1 MRELSCLKAVEEQ
14 LDSRVRGNDGG
25 RVKWPLA
32 GRTTECF
39 AAAMKPTLAPLVL
52 LLVAAAPAPE
62 PDRSIAQ
69 TEADLAAGRTS
80 SVALVRHYLGRIAAI
95 DKAGPKLNSVIA
107 LNPQALADAAA
118 SDARRKAGHPRGS
131 LEGVPILIKDNIDSA
146 DPIPTTA
153 GSWALAGNVTHRDAP
168 LVARLR
174 AAGAIILGKTNLSEW
189 ANMRSPHSSS
199 GWSGKGGLTRNPYIL
214 DRSACGS
221 SSGTGSAIA
230 AGLAVAGIGTETDG
244 SVTCPS
250 SIAALVGIK
259 PTVGLIPR
267 THVVPISHSQ
277 DTAGPMTTN
286 VADTARLLTVMAGSD
301 AADPAS
307 ADADQ
312 HKQDYTKALNPGA
325 LKGAR
330 IGVLRFAIGDE
341 PGTAKLFDAALAQLK
356 AAGAILVDVKEPANH
371 EKMGQYEQAIL
382 ITELKQDLNAYLAS
396 TPRNVAVRDMA
407 ALIAFNKAHADKELP
422 WFGQEY
428 FDQAQASKG
437 YDDPDYKKAAAE
449 ARRLAGEDGIDK
461 MLAADHLDALVA
473 PTGGPSWRTDLIAGD
488 HFVGGG
494 AGSYPAVAGYPHLTV
509 PMGQVHGL
517 PVGLSFIG
525 AKWDEAKLIGLG
537 YSFEQATHARR
548 LPKFLPAPETPKL

>member
-1 MRELSCLKAVEEQ
+1 
-14 LDSRVRGNDGG
+14 
-25 RVKWPLA
+25 
-32 GRTTECF
+32 
-39 AAAMKPTLAPLVL
+39 MKPILAPLAL

-69 TEADLAAGRTS
+69 AEADLAAGRTS
-80 SVALVRHYLGRIAAI
+80 SVALVNHYLARIAAV
-95 DKAGPKLNSVIA
+95 DKTGPKLNAVLA
-107 LNPQALADAAA
+107 VNPHALADAAA
-118 SDARRKAGHPRGS
+118 SDARRKAGHVRGA

-153 GSWALAGNVTHRDAP
+153 GSLALAGNITHRDAP

-189 ANMRSPHSSS
+189 ANMRSPTSSS
-199 GWSGKGGLTRNPYIL
+199 GWSGKGGLTHNPYIL

-230 AGLAVAGIGTETDG
+230 AGLAVAGVGTETDG
-244 SVTCPS
+244 SVTCPAS
-250 SIAALVGIK
+250 VQALVGLK

-277 DTAGPMTTN
+277 DTAGPMTTS
-286 VADTARLLTVMAGSD
+286 VADTARMLTVMAGSD
-301 AADPAS
+301 AGDIAS
-307 ADADQ
+307 ADADT
-312 HKQDYTKALNPGA
+312 HKQDYTRALDAHA

-330 IGVLRFAIGDE
+330 IGVLRWAVGDE
-341 PGTAKLFDAALAQLK
+341 PGTRKVFEAALEQLK
-356 AAGAILVDVKEPANH
+356 AAGAILVEVKKPADH
-371 EKMGQYEQAIL
+371 EKMGDYEQAIL

-396 TPRNVAVRDMA
+396 TPSNVTVRDMA
-407 ALIAFNKAHADKELP
+407 SLIAFNKAHADKELP

-428 FDQAQASKG
+428 FEQAQASKG
-437 YDDPDYKKAAAE
+437 YDDADYKKAVSE
-449 ARRLAGEDGIDK
+449 AKRLAGQDGIDK
-461 MLAADHLDALVA
+461 MLADDHLDALIA

-494 AGSYPAVAGYPHLTV
+494 AGNYPAVAGYPHLTV

-525 AKWDEAKLIGLG
+525 AKWAEARLIALG

-548 LPKFLPAPETPKL
+548 RPKFLAAPEAPKP

>member
-1 MRELSCLKAVEEQ
+1 MKAI
-14 LDSRVRGNDGG
+14 
-25 RVKWPLA
+25 
-32 GRTTECF
+32 
-39 AAAMKPTLAPLVL
+39 LAPLAL
-52 LLVAAAPAPE
+52 LLVAAAPGPE

-69 TEADLAAGRTS
+69 TEADLTAGRTT
-80 SVALVRHYLGRIAAI
+80 SVALVRHYLGRIATI
-95 DKAGPKLNSVIA
+95 DKAGPRLNSVIA
-107 LNPQALADAAA
+107 VNGHALADAAA
-118 SDARRKAGHPRGS
+118 SDARRRAGHVRGP
-131 LEGVPILIKDNIDSA
+131 LEGVPILIKDNIETA
-146 DPIPTTA
+146 DPMPTTA
-153 GSWALAGNVTHRDAP
+153 GSLALADNVTHRDSP

-221 SSGTGSAIA
+221 SSGTGAAIA
-230 AGLAVAGIGTETDG
+230 AGLAVAGVGTETDG

-250 SIAALVGIK
+250 SVQGLVGLK

-277 DTAGPMTTN
+277 DTPGPMTTS
-286 VADTARLLTVMAGSD
+286 VADTARLLTVMAGGD
-301 AADPAS
+301 ARDPAT
-307 ADADQ
+307 ADADR
-312 HKQDYTKALNPGA
+312 HKQDYAKALNPGA

-341 PGTAKLFDAALAQLK
+341 PGTAKAFKTALVQLK
-356 AAGAILVDVKEPANH
+356 LAGAILIDVKEPANH
-371 EKMGQYEQAIL
+371 EKMGQYEQTIL

-407 ALIAFNKAHADKELP
+407 ALIAFDNAHADKELP
-422 WFGQEY
+422 WFGHEF
-428 FDQAQASKG
+428 FDQAQMSKG
-437 YDDPDYKKAAAE
+437 YDDSDYRKAVAE
-449 ARRLAGEDGIDK
+449 ARRLAGADGVDK
-461 MLAADHLDALVA
+461 MLADDHLDALVA

-494 AGSYPAVAGYPHLTV
+494 AGSYPAIAGYPHLTV

-525 AKWDEAKLIGLG
+525 AKWDEAKLIGFG
-537 YSFEQATHARR
+537 YAFEQATHARR
-548 LPKFLPAPETPKL
+548 LPKFLPAPETPKP

>member
-1 MRELSCLKAVEEQ
+1 
-14 LDSRVRGNDGG
+14 
-25 RVKWPLA
+25 
-32 GRTTECF
+32 
-39 AAAMKPTLAPLVL
+39 MKPILAPLAL

-69 TEADLAAGRTS
+69 VEADLAAGRTT
-80 SVALVRHYLGRIAAI
+80 SVALVKHYLARIETV
-95 DKAGPKLNSVIA
+95 DKAGPRLNAVIA
-107 LNPQALADAAA
+107 LNPNALADAAA
-118 SDARRKAGHPRGS
+118 SDARRKAHHARGG

-153 GSWALAGNVTHRDAP
+153 GSLALANNITHRDAP

-189 ANMRSPHSSS
+189 ANMRSPTSSS

-230 AGLAVAGIGTETDG
+230 AGLAVAGVGTETDG

-250 SIAALVGIK
+250 SVQALVGLK
-259 PTVGLIPR
+259 PTVGLIAR

-277 DTAGPMTTN
+277 DTAGPMTTS
-286 VADTARLLTVMAGSD
+286 VEDVARLLTVMAGSD
-301 AADPAS
+301 PGDPAS
-307 ADADQ
+307 ADADK
-312 HKQDYTKALNPGA
+312 HKQDYARALDAHA

-330 IGVLRFAIGDE
+330 IGVLRWAVGDE
-341 PGTAKLFDAALAQLK
+341 PGTRAVFDRTLEQLK
-356 AAGAILVDVKEPANH
+356 AAGAILVEVKKPANH
-371 EKMGQYEQAIL
+371 DKMSDYEERIL

-396 TPRNVAVRDMA
+396 TPPNVTVRDMA
-407 ALIAFNKAHADKELP
+407 GLIAFNAAHAAEELP
-422 WFGQEY
+422 WFGQE
-428 FDQAQASKG
+428 FLERAEASKG
-437 YDDPDYKKAAAE
+437 YDDPEYKKALTE
-449 ARRLAGEDGIDK
+449 ARRMAGEDGIDK
-461 MLAADHLDALVA
+461 MLADDHLDALVA

-494 AGSYPAVAGYPHLTV
+494 AGNYPAVAGYPHLTV
-509 PMGQVHGL
+509 PMGQVHEL

-525 AKWDEAKLIGLG
+525 AKWAEAKLIALG

-548 LPKFLPAPETPKL
+548 LPKFLSAPETPRP